1 MSTSSQRSVLYP
13 WLYFLANDY
22 MMQFH
27 AAACKI
33 TYLTAVIATVEDVK
47 QSRKER
53 QSWSFTVNIFVVL
66 YCVYPLTWVVYCL

>member
-1 MSTSSQRSVLYP
+1 MSTSSRRSVLYP

-33 TYLTAVIATVEDVK
+33 TYFMAVIATVEDVK
-47 QSRKER
+47 QAVRKDR
-53 QSWSFTVNIFVVL
+53 AGVSLSTSSLCYTVCTL
-66 YCVYPLTWVVYCL
+66 

>member
-1 MSTSSQRSVLYP
+1 MSTSSRRSVLYP
-13 WLYFLANDY
+13 WLHFLANDY

-33 TYLTAVIATVEDVK
+33 TYFMAVIATVEDVK